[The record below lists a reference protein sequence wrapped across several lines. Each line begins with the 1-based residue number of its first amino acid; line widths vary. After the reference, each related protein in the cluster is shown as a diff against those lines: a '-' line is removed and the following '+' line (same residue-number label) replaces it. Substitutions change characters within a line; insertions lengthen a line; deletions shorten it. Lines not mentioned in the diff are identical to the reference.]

1 MANAWLTI
9 TDTPCTKAKSLR
21 KTSFGSGRD
30 GSGIHRGEQSST
42 LTRMERSDA
51 EQTRKR
57 DEHRTWFERF
67 VEVIHRRVSEPPF
80 FFVCVG
86 IVVIWFAS
94 APLFS
99 SAKSWQVVIHTIGS
113 VLTLLLLV
121 LLQNAGRRD
130 AEAAQE
136 KLNVLAEGLAALM
149 ESRSADDVELHKA
162 ASHLR
167 DAVGLEARH

>member
-1 MANAWLTI
+1 
-9 TDTPCTKAKSLR
+9 
-21 KTSFGSGRD
+21 
-30 GSGIHRGEQSST
+30 
-42 LTRMERSDA
+42 MERSDA

-57 DEHRTWFERF
+57 DGHRTWFERF
-67 VEVIHRRVSEPPF
+67 VEVVHRRVSEPPF
-80 FFVCVG
+80 FFICVG
-86 IVVIWFAS
+86 IVVVWLAS

-136 KLNVLAEGLAALM
+136 KLNVLAEALAALM
-149 ESRSADDVELHKA
+149 DSRGTDDARLQSA
-162 ASHLR
+162 ASELR

>member
-1 MANAWLTI
+1 
-9 TDTPCTKAKSLR
+9 
-21 KTSFGSGRD
+21 
-30 GSGIHRGEQSST
+30 
-42 LTRMERSDA
+42 MERSDA
-51 EQTRKR
+51 EQTRKQ
-57 DEHRTWFERF
+57 DDHRTWFERF
-67 VEVIHRRVSEPPF
+67 VEVIHRRVSEAPF

-86 IVVIWFAS
+86 IVVIWLAS

-99 SAKSWQVVIHTIGS
+99 NAKSWQVVIHTISS

-136 KLNVLAEGLAALM
+136 KLNVLAEALAALM
-149 ESRSADDVELHKA
+149 DSRGADDVELHAA
-162 ASHLR
+162 ASELR